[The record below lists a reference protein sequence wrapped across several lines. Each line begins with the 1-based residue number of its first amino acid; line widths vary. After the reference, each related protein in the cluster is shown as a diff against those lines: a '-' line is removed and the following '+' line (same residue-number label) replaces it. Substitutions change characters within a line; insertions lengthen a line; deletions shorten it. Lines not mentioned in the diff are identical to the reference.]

1 MNGEGSVMPPA
12 SGSPQLGPGEAL
24 QPGEG
29 EQVRIVI
36 GDDLERSRLTVFFRL
51 ILVIPHLIV
60 LYFWGL
66 MAVVMAVINWFAIM
80 FSGRTVGGDLQ
91 TRFLRYF
98 THVDAYLFLTAN
110 PFPPFSG
117 GSEYPIDLIA
127 VEQRR
132 QNRWKTLFRLVLAV
146 PALILGGAIGA
157 SGIYGGSGQ
166 IRNVSLGI
174 LGTAALLG
182 WFASLARARMPRG
195 LRDLS
200 AYALW
205 YSAQVAAYVLLVTD
219 RYPNS
224 DPLVPDYG
232 ASPPEHPVRISCDDD
247 LRRSRL
253 TVFFRL
259 LLWLPHLVWLI
270 LWGIVTLFAIV
281 ANWFVT
287 LFRGTPA
294 EPLHRF
300 ISAYLR
306 YETHNFAFINLVA
319 NPFPGFTGREGS
331 YPIDLEIAPPAR
343 QNRWKTGFRIVL
355 AVPAL
360 LISGAIS
367 NALFAVALFGWFTGL
382 FLGRMPRGLRNLGV
396 FALRYSAQLN
406 AYLWLIT
413 DAYPFSG
420 PSPESPREPVPLP
433 ETA

>member
-1 MNGEGSVMPPA
+1 MAPP
-12 SGSPQLGPGEAL
+12 PGEARASA
-24 QPGEG
+24 PASVAEG

-36 GDDLERSRLTVFFRL
+36 NDDLERSRLTVGFRL
-51 ILVIPHLIV
+51 ILVLPHLIV

-66 MAVVMAVINWFAIM
+66 IAAVMAVINWFAIM

-98 THVDAYLFLTAN
+98 THVDAYLYLTAN

-132 QNRWKTLFRLVLAV
+132 QNRWKTFFRLVLAV
-146 PALILGGAIGA
+146 PALILGGYAIGA
-157 SGIYGGSGQ
+157 SGVYGGTGQ

-205 YSAQVAAYVLLVTD
+205 YSAQAAAYLLLVTD

-232 ASPPEHPVRISCDDD
+232 APPPDHPIRISCDDD

-270 LWGIVTLFAIV
+270 LWGIVTIFAIV

-294 EPLHRF
+294 ESLHRF

-306 YETHNFAFINLVA
+306 YETHNFAFIGLVA
-319 NPFPGFTGREGS
+319 NPFPGFTGRQGS

-343 QNRWKTGFRIVL
+343 QNRWKTGFRIIL
-355 AVPAL
+355 AVPAFF
-360 LISGAIS
+360 ISGALQ
-367 NALFAVALFGWFTGL
+367 NAAGVVALFGWFTGL
-382 FLGRMPRGLRNLGV
+382 FLGRMPQGLRNLGV
-396 FALRYSAQLN
+396 FVLRYSAQVN
-406 AYLWLIT
+406 AYLWLVT

-420 PSPESPREPVPLP
+420 PSAEARPQRPPIP
-433 ETA
+433 ETV